1 MMGIVLHADCIG
13 KRFGERAVLTS
24 ASLWLSSGRVLALVG
39 RNGAGKSTLLKIC
52 AGLVTADHGQIRW
65 RGEWIERPR
74 HHRMA
79 RRGLAYLP
87 SERNLYTSSFPLG
100 PQLDVVAKRRGS
112 RRLTEVI
119 ETLELGGCLHQAPS
133 TLSGGEQRRASVAV
147 TWLLEPDCLL
157 ADEPLRGIDPKDQE
171 RIMRAYHAMAQEG
184 CAIVVTG
191 HQAEYLLH
199 EADEVVWMT
208 AGTTHHLGL
217 PAAAREH
224 WQFRREFLGLRG
236 SVA

>member
-1 MMGIVLHADCIG
+1 MIDFVLHADCVG

-24 ASLWLSSGRVLALVG
+24 ASIRLSSGRVVALVG

-52 AGLVTADHGQIRW
+52 AGLTSADHGKLRF
-65 RGEWIERPR
+65 RGEWVERPR
-74 HHRMA
+74 YHQMA
-79 RRGLAYLP
+79 RRGLSYLP
-87 SERNLYTSSFPLG
+87 SERNLYSSSFPLG
-100 PQLDVVAKRRGS
+100 QQFDVAAGKRGS
-112 RRLTEVI
+112 RLVAGVV
-119 ETLELGGCLHQAPS
+119 ETLQLGGCLEQPLH

-147 TWLLEPDCLL
+147 SWLLEPDCLL

-171 RIMRAYHAMAQEG
+171 RIMRAYRAMAAEG

-208 AGTTHHLGL
+208 AGTTHHLGK
-217 PAAAREH
+217 PTAAREH
-224 WQFRREFLGLRG
+224 WQFRREFLGKSWIL
-236 SVA
+236 S